1 MTTIRRTAVITGASA
16 GVGRETARIF
26 AKNGYDV
33 ALLARGDAGLRAAAR
48 EVESFGQRCLIIP
61 TDVADFAQVDDA
73 ATQVELE
80 LGPIHVWVNNAMTTV
95 FSPLAAVEPEDFERA
110 VQVTFLG
117 QVWGTMTA
125 LKRMRQRDVGS
136 IINVGSALAF
146 VGIPLQSVYC
156 ASKFACR
163 GFFEATRAELLH
175 DRSHVRISMVH
186 LPAMN
191 TPQFDW
197 CETTM
202 DRHPQPVPPI
212 YQPEIAAQAIFDTAV
227 DGKRARIVGSW
238 NKMLVVMDSFFPGLG
253 NHFASLGAWNSQ
265 LTKQPVRNDRP
276 SNLRAPADSDV
287 DYGGHG
293 IFDNKAR
300 GVKDPSFLITLP
312 KIAVTY
318 LRASELTVR
327 EKIEVRKRADLHRR
341 HTIGAPSATHPGV
354 VDPQESDPHL
364 GVHELTSTL
373 EPPTS
378 PVEATSDTPNS
389 TERTNSENSKGDVKP
404 ESSDKY
410 SKPAKKNEKSA
421 LDTLENEDRWLLQLF
436 QGIALNRGTSVE
448 ERYAYGNLAKEIL
461 RHIAIRQASLV
472 NVATVITSMPELH
485 AIGSRMMDRAT
496 HRRVLIDASTQM
508 ARGIQPVSL
517 SEGQDFGEAFD
528 TLINAT
534 RSEIEWEL
542 SEAISLIRATMIAN
556 RTAQRLRS
564 SRYVRRHAPT
574 YLSTKGPRWYER
586 APVVSRIFTIY
597 EHMNDFPR
605 ASREWRSS

>member
-404 ESSDKY
+404 ESSDNY